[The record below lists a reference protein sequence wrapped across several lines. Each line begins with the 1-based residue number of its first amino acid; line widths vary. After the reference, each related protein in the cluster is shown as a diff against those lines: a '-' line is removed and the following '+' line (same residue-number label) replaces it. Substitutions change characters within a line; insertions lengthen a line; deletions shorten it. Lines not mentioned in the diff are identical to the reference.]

1 MARPRQRTYVRAN
14 RINVRAN
21 QIVTTTNWRN
31 ELSQDDRKR
40 IVNKIMDTLQRHM
53 PFTGPDGTNELKKIA
68 VRFEDK
74 VFAAAV
80 DQEDYL
86 RKISLKMLSLR
97 NHVSRDGNFFSA
109 NQLATTTVESNP
121 ARAQAKA

>member
-1 MARPRQRTYVRAN
+1 
-14 RINVRAN
+14 
-21 QIVTTTNWRN
+21 
-31 ELSQDDRKR
+31 
-40 IVNKIMDTLQRHM
+40 MDTLQRHM